1 MFLQASSSGGKIPRM
16 QARLVSFFSR
26 KSFGFVL
33 AADCL
38 INAII
43 QSLFCRI
50 DAAYLL

>member
-1 MFLQASSSGGKIPRM
+1 MQVPFLER
-16 QARLVSFFSR
+16 
-26 KSFGFVL
+26 FGVVL
-33 AADCL
+33 AIDCL